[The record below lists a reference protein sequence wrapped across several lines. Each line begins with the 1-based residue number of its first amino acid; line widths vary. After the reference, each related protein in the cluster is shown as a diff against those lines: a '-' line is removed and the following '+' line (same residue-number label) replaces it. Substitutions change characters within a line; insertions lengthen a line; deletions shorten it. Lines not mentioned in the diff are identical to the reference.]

1 MYLMIIRGKKK
12 DVYRRLTGKCLSSL
26 ILSEANNFFLP
37 SQCVCASGGGEAVVH
52 AWRQIMEEF
61 QNNPEFIGLKIDF
74 VNAFNAV
81 SRSIFLN
88 ECFDKFPHI
97 FKWVHFCYSNHS
109 HLFFGNYIT
118 SSQAGVQQGDPLGP
132 FLFCSVLQVLISK
145 RKDEVTEL
153 DLKNWYMDD
162 GSLFGEAADVLKAWN
177 IMKDFGPS
185 LGL

>member
-132 FLFCSVLQVLISK
+132 FLFCLVLQVLISK
-145 RKDEVTEL
+145 IKDEVPDL
-153 DLKNWYMDD
+153 DLNNWYMDD
-162 GSLFGEAADVLKAWN
+162 GSLFGKTQDVLKA
-177 IMKDFGPS
+177 
-185 LGL
+185 